1 MMAVP
6 VSMKTMWIFAAGVI
20 VGAAAALALARK
32 EGACSGKL
40 CAPGTALPVSKSSDE
55 WDTTI
60 AFDKPGASIDMKCKC
75 KNV

>member
-1 MMAVP
+1 MLTTTTV
-6 VSMKTMWIFAAGVI
+6 WIFAAGVI

-32 EGACSGKL
+32 EGACTGKL
-40 CAPGTALPVSKSSDE
+40 CAGGVPLFAGSASKSSDE

-60 AFDKPGASIDMKCKC
+60 EFDKPGASIDMKCKC